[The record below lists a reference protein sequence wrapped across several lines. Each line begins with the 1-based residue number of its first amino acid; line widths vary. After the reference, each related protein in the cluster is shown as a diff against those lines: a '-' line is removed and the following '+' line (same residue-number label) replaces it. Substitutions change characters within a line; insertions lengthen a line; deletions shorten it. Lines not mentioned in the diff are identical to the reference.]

1 MLTWILALAC
11 RSPETE
17 RVEDSPSVDS
27 DSADPRWDRAYEGVL
42 AQLEADLAQST
53 AGAASVA
60 VWADGGVAFL
70 ASTGK
75 AHPIDGGGVGPQ
87 TRFGIGSTSKVITS
101 TLALRDVQ
109 AGRFTLESTLGELK
123 PDLELSVSPGQVQ
136 DISVHQLL
144 THQGAFYDWV
154 PWDASSADHELG
166 GTAQTTFA
174 QQVYLLNA
182 PGAFWNYSNPNFS
195 LAGWLGEAQGEY
207 WPDRIAS
214 EILEPLGMSGCTARP
229 SDLAGQDDVAVGWGL
244 QLDGGLGLVPPEYA
258 DPAFVRPA
266 GAVWCTPQDM
276 LNFGVFL
283 MEGDPAVL
291 ADTSPLRTP
300 HVDTRAYG
308 DLVWYGYGLFL
319 QPGVGS
325 AQGWHETPVWQHG
338 GNTLGHSSIFYVL
351 PEQGV
356 VVSIL
361 SSGYGTDF
369 SGTLIAALDAAGA
382 LPAAGSIPELP
393 LDVSAH
399 SRHVGSYNDPN
410 NLGPV
415 QVTSDGE
422 TLSIS
427 MPLLDEVGLSYSST
441 LVQRS
446 TDVFYVEID
455 GGTYALDFVAPQGAE
470 ESQWIRNRIFV
481 ATRDAETR
489 RLGEQ
494 SLSAP
499 RLIQAPR
506 LWMGLPE

>member
-11 RSPETE
+11 RGPETE
-17 RVEDSPSVDS
+17 RLYDSPNVDS
-27 DSADPRWDRAYEGVL
+27 ESSDSSWDGVYDDVL
-42 AQLEADLAQST
+42 VQLEADLAQST

-70 ASTGK
+70 GATGK
-75 AHPIDGGGVGPQ
+75 AHPIDGGAVGPQ

-101 TLALRDVQ
+101 TLVLRDVQ
-109 AGRFTLESTLGELK
+109 AGRFTLKSTLGELK
-123 PDLELSVSPGQVQ
+123 PDLELAASPGQIQ
-136 DISVHQLL
+136 DVSVHQLL

-154 PWDASSADHELG
+154 PWGGSSADQELG

-174 QQVYLLNA
+174 EQVYLMNA

-207 WPDRIAS
+207 WPDRIAA

-229 SDLAGQDDVAVGWGL
+229 SDLAGQTDVAVGWGP
-244 QLDGGLGLVPPEYA
+244 QLAGGVGVVAPDYA

-276 LNFGVFL
+276 LRFGVFL
-283 MEGDPAVL
+283 MEGDAAVL
-291 ADTSPLRTP
+291 ADPSALHTP

-308 DLVWYGYGLFL
+308 DLIFYGYGLFL

-361 SSGYGTDF
+361 SSGYSTDF
-369 SGTLIAALDAAGA
+369 SGTLIAALEAAGA
-382 LPAAGSIPELP
+382 LPEAGSIPELP
-393 LDVSAH
+393 LDLSAL
-399 SRHVGSYNDPN
+399 SRHVGAYNDPYN
-410 NLGPV
+410 VGPI

-427 MPLLDEVGLSYSST
+427 MPLLDEYELSYSST

-455 GGTYALDFVAPQGAE
+455 GGTYELDFVASPGADQSE
-470 ESQWIRNRIFV
+470 WIRNRIFV
-481 ATRDAETR
+481 ATRDEETR
-489 RLGEQ
+489 RLGAE

-499 RLIQAPR
+499 RLFQTPR